1 MLEIQGEEGCGKT
14 VLAAW
19 LTENLSKREHTATLY
34 YFQESGG
41 SAPKDNRAIL
51 AAFITQILR
60 DNMSLL
66 DTTVTKHFQ
75 GSCNTVASEEE
86 CYDVLRPL
94 IQQFDSVVIL
104 IDSRYAFLN
113 TLHYKLMIQLKGQE
127 DQQKLHPTR
136 VSRTDG
142 TRPGIVIKGL
152 LLFETDN
159 WPSRFRPHSMQL
171 VNMSHLNQ
179 KQDEERYIS
188 SQAQAICDL
197 HYDKKLPDWMVLYE
211 RINKLLCREPRAHFL
226 LLRLMVEYLRVQT
239 SPQAVEEALHNLS
252 PSVRSV
258 YEKAFLRIQQ
268 FDSRTQLGFN
278 VLQWV
283 AFALRS
289 LHVSELA
296 DALIVRTDEKSLNPA
311 RRHSNLEYQI
321 REICGP
327 FVSLTDGFVHP
338 AHASMKMFLQDVIV
352 DASSSETSSLS
363 LRYVLNHNR
372 ARKGYNPTGFEA
384 VGQNRIVRACVAY
397 LSLDSFYQL
406 STTER
411 KDWTERSPFLD
422 YALHCWLHHV
432 LVLASYLKN
441 PEQGYRLELGFDSE
455 VLELVGNFLTLPQ
468 SWTYL
473 QNLVVGS
480 SVREARDTLQSHMWP
495 VRELIP
501 IMQGSAYQPQKGQ
514 ESVKAGYLESWM
526 RKAIEKLEMVQDL
539 SIEEALPKLR
549 DEEKLY
555 DHWGILE

>member
-19 LTENLSKREHTATLY
+19 LTENLIKREHIALLY
-34 YFQESGG
+34 YFQKSGG
-41 SAPKDNRAIL
+41 SAPNDNRAIL
-51 AAFITQILR
+51 AAFIAQVLR

-75 GSCNTVASEEE
+75 GSCNTIASEEE

-94 IQQFDSVVIL
+94 IQHFDSVVIL

-136 VSRTDG
+136 VSRTDA

-159 WPSRFRPHSMQL
+159 WPSRLRPQSIQL

-197 HYDKKLPDWMVLYE
+197 HYDKELLDYMVLYE
-211 RINKLLCREPRAHFL
+211 RINRQLCREPRAHFL
-226 LLRLMVEYLRVQT
+226 LLRLMAEYLRVQT
-239 SPQAVEEALHNLS
+239 SPEAVDEALHNLS
-252 PSVRSV
+252 PSVRSI
-258 YEKAFLRIQQ
+258 YEKAFLRIQH
-268 FDSRTQLGFN
+268 FEDSRTQLGFN

-296 DALIVRTDEKSLNPA
+296 DALIVRTDEKFLNPA
-311 RRHSNLEYQI
+311 RKHSKLEYQI

-338 AHASMKMFLQDVIV
+338 AHASMKMFLQDVV
-352 DASSSETSSLS
+352 VEESTSENSSLT
-363 LRYVLNHNR
+363 LRYIPNHNQ
-372 ARKGYNPTGFEA
+372 ARRGYNPKGFEA
-384 VGQNRIVRACVAY
+384 VSRNRITRACIAY
-397 LSLDSFYQL
+397 LSLESFSHL
-406 STTER
+406 STTEKR
-411 KDWTERSPFLD
+411 DWTERSPFLD

-441 PEQGYRLELGFDSE
+441 PERGYRLELGFDRE
-455 VLELVGNFLTLPQ
+455 VLELVGNFLASPQ

-480 SVREARDTLQSHMWP
+480 SVREARETLQSHMWP

-501 IMQGSAYQPQKGQ
+501 IMQGSAYRPQKGQ

-526 RKAIEKLEMVQDL
+526 RKAIEKLETVQDL
-539 SIEEALPKLR
+539 PVEEALPKLR

-555 DHWGILE
+555 DH